1 MMDVLRRESEAAGE
15 LSGLEQ
21 RLHSLQAE
29 AAGQGVELAEARVR
43 LGAEAARN
51 EELQQQISCLGEGFS
66 RVFFLE
72 EKNHSW
78 NVVQNEKA

>member
-66 RVFFLE
+66 RGFF
-72 EKNHSW
+72 
-78 NVVQNEKA
+78 

>member
-1 MMDVLRRESEAAGE
+1 MAVLMRESASAGD
-15 LSGLEQ
+15 LSGVEQ
-21 RLHSLQAE
+21 RLHSLQTE

-66 RVFFLE
+66 RGFF
-72 EKNHSW
+72 
-78 NVVQNEKA
+78 